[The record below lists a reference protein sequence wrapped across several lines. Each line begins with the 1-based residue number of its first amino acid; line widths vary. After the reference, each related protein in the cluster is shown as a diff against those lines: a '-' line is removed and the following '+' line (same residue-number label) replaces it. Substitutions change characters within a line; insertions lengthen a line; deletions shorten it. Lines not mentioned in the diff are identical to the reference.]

1 MASSALSDDRIR
13 EIVDIVSRA
22 LSDELA
28 SITLPPPEL
37 RTPPSLVVSLRA
49 ITGAQ
54 TQSEALEALLAGAST
69 FGARAA
75 LFVVKPDA
83 AHGWRGEGFETPD
96 DGNDPVAGRVL
107 SRDEAAVRAAIEG
120 ESVACGG
127 ADPEHGRV
135 PEFGQGSPR
144 EARLEPIRVR
154 DKVLGLL
161 YTDRVSDEQGWD
173 PAAIETL
180 ARVTEL
186 AVERMALLR
195 TSARRTG
202 PTPARPSAEPAP
214 APPPTGPPSGAMAE
228 GPPPAASEPA
238 EERSAPDAAREDARR
253 FARLLMEE
261 LLLYYEADVE
271 AGREAHD
278 LTERLGDR
286 IDEARRMFDQRYAS
300 VLEDHETVFRS
311 AMIEVLAA
319 GNAEALGSS
328 SSART

>member
-13 EIVDIVSRA
+13 EIVDAVSRA

-54 TQSEALEALLAGAST
+54 SQSEALEALLAGAST

-180 ARVTEL
+180 ARVAEL

-202 PTPARPSAEPAP
+202 PTSARPSVEPSPVPAP
-214 APPPTGPPSGAMAE
+214 AAASGAMPE
-228 GPPPAASEPA
+228 GPPPSPPEPTEEPA
-238 EERSAPDAAREDARR
+238 APDAAREDARR

-300 VLEDHETVFRS
+300 VLEDHDTVFRS

>member
-1 MASSALSDDRIR
+1 MASSALSDDQIR
-13 EIVDIVSRA
+13 EIVDTIARA

-54 TQSEALEALLAGAST
+54 TQAEALEALLSGAAS

-75 LFVVKPDA
+75 LFVVKQDA

-96 DGNDPVAGRVL
+96 DGRDPVAGRVL
-107 SRDEAAVRAAIEG
+107 SRDEAAVRAAIDG

-127 ADPEHGRV
+127 TDPEYGRV
-135 PEFGQGSPR
+135 PEFGQGAPR
-144 EARLEPIRVR
+144 EARLEPIQVR
-154 DKVLGLL
+154 DRVLGLL
-161 YTDRVSDEQGWD
+161 YTDRASDDHGWD

-180 ARVTEL
+180 ARVTEV
-186 AVERMALLR
+186 AVERLALLHTPPR
-195 TSARRTG
+195 KASGSRPVGEGVPSTTG
-202 PTPARPSAEPAP
+202 ATAAP
-214 APPPTGPPSGAMAE
+214 APE
-228 GPPPAASEPA
+228 GPPPAAEPPRG
-238 EERSAPDAAREDARR
+238 ETREDAAHEDARR

-271 AGREAHD
+271 AGRAAHD
-278 LTERLGDR
+278 LADRLGDR

-300 VLEDHETVFRS
+300 VLEDHETVFRD

-319 GNAEALGSS
+319 GNPEVLGSS
-328 SSART
+328 FSART